1 MKFGHFW
8 KKNFFWQKID
18 FQDIRRNQ
26 NKYFHQM
33 SNNWCKYDIC
43 QRLKSISEFLFLQKK
58 DENNAQNARKWS
70 KNGEI
75 MDQF

>member
-33 SNNWCKYDIC
+33 ANNWCKYDIC

-58 DENNAQNARKWS
+58 DENNTQNARKWL

-75 MDQF
+75 MDQS